1 MTLWITVYITWECAY
16 RVISKWC
23 HSAAFGT
30 DFSDIVDLS
39 FSVGRLYAACIL
51 NETFLEIGVN
61 VEWSWFSFLCRVKNF
76 SYFVVINFYRQY
88 TKRVTKKKKKKYN
101 TIKFS
106 RWWFLIKYCINKI
119 YFKWII
125 QHVTW
130 NIVDS

>member
-1 MTLWITVYITWECAY
+1 MVNFVGIFFFFCYTKFIYLYFKRIKYAVTLWMTVYITWECAY

-61 VEWSWFSFLCRVKNF
+61 VE
-76 SYFVVINFYRQY
+76 
-88 TKRVTKKKKKKYN
+88 
-101 TIKFS
+101 
-106 RWWFLIKYCINKI
+106 
-119 YFKWII
+119 
-125 QHVTW
+125 
-130 NIVDS
+130 